1 MQKIINGLNTQ
12 VYEME
17 HGPDEFHFLRISF
30 CDHIKWPC
38 LKDTVLL
45 QVWLEECKLQAA
57 KSK

>member
-1 MQKIINGLNTQ
+1 
-12 VYEME
+12 ME